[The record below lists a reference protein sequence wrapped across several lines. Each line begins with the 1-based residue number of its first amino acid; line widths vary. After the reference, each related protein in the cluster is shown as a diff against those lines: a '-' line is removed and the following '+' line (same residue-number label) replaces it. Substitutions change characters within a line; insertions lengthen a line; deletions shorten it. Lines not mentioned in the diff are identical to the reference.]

1 MFDSITFPSMV
12 AIGLHGV
19 LTFGGTKWTY
29 PPDKHGTVTAVSM
42 QLTIK
47 KGRRKEPVMDI
58 GENNR
63 KGTKEKEAS
72 LLRFH
77 SVDLILYWHLW

>member
-1 MFDSITFPSMV
+1 
-12 AIGLHGV
+12 
-19 LTFGGTKWTY
+19 
-29 PPDKHGTVTAVSM
+29 M

-63 KGTKEKEAS
+63 KEAKEKEAS
-72 LLRFH
+72 LLRLH
-77 SVDLILYWHLW
+77 SVDVILYWHLW